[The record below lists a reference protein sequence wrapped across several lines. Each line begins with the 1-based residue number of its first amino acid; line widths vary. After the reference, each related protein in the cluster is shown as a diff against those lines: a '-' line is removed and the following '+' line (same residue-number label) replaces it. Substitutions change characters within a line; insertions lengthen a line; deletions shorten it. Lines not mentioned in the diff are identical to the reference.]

1 MKYCFAIYSYATVN
15 EIYWYLSLAFTGRQN
30 DKQEQENK
38 AHEGIDMNRC
48 LGSILATT
56 GQGLIIAFMLVS
68 GFAQATLADC
78 PACKGEQPDWTQ
90 SAIAFLEGK
99 PVQDA
104 PAGLSG
110 PQQARLLN
118 AQIDAR
124 KKASK
129 ASNAASNTAANPV
142 NNSTALL
149 ELKLNDISAQPNP
162 ANLNHEVQIKTLFGN
177 TGTGSNSTASGRP
190 AETIDLTNL
199 AVYADIVGPDGSN
212 AGRVNLKP
220 SSESEFSG
228 FWNSGAK
235 PGIYNATIELSGPDG
250 SMTFKDVLQIIV
262 LAGS

>member
-1 MKYCFAIYSYATVN
+1 
-15 EIYWYLSLAFTGRQN
+15 
-30 DKQEQENK
+30 
-38 AHEGIDMNRC
+38 MNHC
-48 LGSILATT
+48 LGSILGAS
-56 GQGLIIAFMLVS
+56 GLGLIIAFILAS

-124 KKASK
+124 KKNNQ
-129 ASNAASNTAANPV
+129 ASNAAGNTAANPA
-142 NNSTALL
+142 NNSTALS

-162 ANLNHEVQIKTLFGN
+162 ANLNHEVQINAAIGITD
-177 TGTGSNSTASGRP
+177 TGSNSTASGRP

-199 AVYADIVGPDGSN
+199 EVYADIIGPDGSN

-220 SSESEFSG
+220 SSESELSG
-228 FWNSGAK
+228 IWNSGAK

-250 SMTFKDVLQIIV
+250 SKTFKAALQIIV
-262 LAGS
+262 LSGS